1 MNKFKIKVARI
12 EAAQRG
18 KQDRQVCI
26 TFQIDRATINFRVP
40 MHLSIKDFD
49 DTEMIFEQHEVL
61 LHRMFVELA
70 SQSQNWK
77 LTANDL
83 RQLSS
88 MSARPKR

>member
-1 MNKFKIKVARI
+1 MY
-12 EAAQRG
+12 
-18 KQDRQVCI
+18 
-26 TFQIDRATINFRVP
+26 
-40 MHLSIKDFD
+40 LSIKDFD
-49 DTEMIFEQHEVL
+49 DTEMIRAARSA

-77 LTANDL
+77 LTAKDL